1 MAKTERIR
9 DLVAGGTD
17 PDLMARRAAE
27 GWTMTAI
34 EWERRIDGGG
44 DGDAL
49 EPVPYGLRI
58 ARDCRH
64 LEPDPTETE
73 ILAMVTDMIV
83 HEAHLVEIAE
93 ELNARGY
100 RTRESG
106 HWTPTSVFRLM
117 PRLVESSPR
126 IFGAPGWPRRP
137 AGVR

>member
-1 MAKTERIR
+1 MAKTERTR
-9 DLVAGGTD
+9 DLVAGGAD

-34 EWERRIDGGG
+34 EWERRLDGGG
-44 DGDAL
+44 DGDTL

-58 ARDCRH
+58 AKDCRH
-64 LEPDPTETE
+64 LEVDPTESE
-73 ILAMVTDMIV
+73 ILSVVTDMIV

-100 RTRESG
+100 RTRESA

-126 IFGAPGWPRRP
+126 IFSAPGWPRRP

>member
-1 MAKTERIR
+1 MAKTERLR
-9 DLVAGGTD
+9 DLVAGDAD
-17 PDLMARRAAE
+17 PDLLARRTAD

-34 EWERRIDGGG
+34 EWERRSDEGGEPDG
-44 DGDAL
+44 L

-64 LEPDPTETE
+64 LEVDPTETE
-73 ILAMVTDMIV
+73 ILALVTDMIV
-83 HEAHLVEIAE
+83 HEEHLVNIAE

-100 RTRESG
+100 RTRDNA
-106 HWTPTSVFRLM
+106 HWTSTSVFKLM

-126 IFGAPGWPRRP
+126 LFASPGWPRRA